1 MYFFSHVAKKLGKGA
16 STQKHRGRKDFFIY
30 LKMFFIL
37 SFNWIFGICT
47 LMIPNG
53 TDNPWLEYVEKILVF
68 MFIIFLGANGIVM
81 GCIFTFNSRIYGLY
95 KNWFRGEQ
103 NKFPRV
109 RMRLSWKYITEYPI
123 EYFIEYP
130 IEYFIEYS
138 KEYIIE
144 YLPRNENQICHIYD
158 ISPAYQFCTSAW
170 APN

>member
-1 MYFFSHVAKKLGKGA
+1 MSKELIPMCIPFSHVAKKLGKGA

-53 TDNPWLEYVEKILVF
+53 TPNPWMEYVEKVFIF

-95 KNWFRGEQ
+95 KNWLRGER

-109 RMRLSWKYITEYPI
+109 RMRLSWKDHQDRKISSQ
-123 EYFIEYP
+123 
-130 IEYFIEYS
+130 S
-138 KEYIIE
+138 K
-144 YLPRNENQICHIYD
+144 
-158 ISPAYQFCTSAW
+158 ISTLTHTTSLYY
-170 APN
+170 